1 MRTWRG
7 LGCMPICWSPC
18 WSKIISPTRGLFP
31 PEPDLDDGTHDA
43 PPARQASIWRLFDL
57 AARAIID
64 AVRPILRVGQ
74 IIHLRRRRQLCEP
87 PRRRQLQV
95 VAFLS

>member
-1 MRTWRG
+1 
-7 LGCMPICWSPC
+7 
-18 WSKIISPTRGLFP
+18 
-31 PEPDLDDGTHDA
+31 
-43 PPARQASIWRLFDL
+43 LFDL

-74 IIHLRRRRQLCEP
+74 ISHLRRRQLCEP

>member
-1 MRTWRG
+1 
-7 LGCMPICWSPC
+7 L
-18 WSKIISPTRGLFP
+18 TRGLFP
-31 PEPDLDDGTHDA
+31 PEPELDDATRDPPA
-43 PPARQASIWRLFDL
+43 PARQASIWRLFDL
-57 AARAIID
+57 AARTIID

-87 PRRRQLQV
+87 KRRRQLQM

>member
-1 MRTWRG
+1 
-7 LGCMPICWSPC
+7 
-18 WSKIISPTRGLFP
+18 
-31 PEPDLDDGTHDA
+31 
-43 PPARQASIWRLFDL
+43 LFDL

-74 IIHLRRRRQLCEP
+74 ISHLRRRRQLCQP